1 MPKVNFHA
9 AIFLI
14 IRDADGR
21 ILLHQRAGTEWLPGY
36 WDFPSGHVEDDE
48 SFAAAAVRE
57 LAEETSLSV
66 RQEDL
71 EIIHV
76 SINHTD
82 EPYINVVFAA
92 KKWQGTPTIT
102 EPHKCSAMEFFAVDQ
117 LPEKLTLAVRNVL
130 AAGFEPDLS
139 GDVFVDHNRF
149 KEIMGEEFKLLL
161 R

>member
-9 AIFLI
+9 AIFLVV
-14 IRDADGR
+14 RDADDR

-36 WDFPSGHVEDDE
+36 WDFPSGHVEDNE
-48 SFAAAAVRE
+48 SFAVAAVRE

-82 EPYINVVFAA
+82 EPYINVVFVAR
-92 KKWQGTPTIT
+92 KWQGMPTIT
-102 EPHKCSAMEFFAVDQ
+102 EPHKCSAMEFFAVNQ

-130 AAGFEPDLS
+130 AAGFKPDLS
-139 GDVFVDHNRF
+139 GNVFVGHDQF
-149 KEIMGEEFKLLL
+149 AEIMGEEFKLY
-161 R
+161 

>member
-1 MPKVNFHA
+1 MSKVNFHA
-9 AIFLI
+9 AIFLVV
-14 IRDADGR
+14 RDADGR
-21 ILLHQRAGTEWLPGY
+21 ILLRQRAGTEWLPVY
-36 WDFPSGHVEDDE
+36 WDFPSGHVEADE

-66 RQEDL
+66 SQEDL

-82 EPYINVVFAA
+82 MPYINVVFAA
-92 KKWQGTPTIT
+92 KKWQGTPIIT

-130 AAGFEPDLS
+130 AAGFESDLS
-139 GDVFVDHNRF
+139 GDVFVGHDQF
-149 KEIMGEEFKLLL
+149 AEIMGEEFKLY
-161 R
+161 